1 MLKNL
6 GKEQL
11 EANHEG
17 EKGSLTSVKSASMQ
31 FEVDKSFLA
40 LFSVSNDHRTKL
52 LNFTRSNIL

>member
-17 EKGSLTSVKSASMQ
+17 EKGSLTSVKSFSMQ
-31 FEVDKSFLA
+31 FEVYKSFLA

-52 LNFTRSNIL
+52 LNFT